1 MELLAP
7 YAFYLI
13 GAAGSSVWVYR
24 DATKR
29 EHASPRGITAA
40 AAVFFP
46 IGLLIYVLSR

>member
-7 YAFYLI
+7 YVLYLV
-13 GAAGSSVWVYR
+13 GAAGSSVWIYR

-29 EHASPRGITAA
+29 EHASPRGVTLA